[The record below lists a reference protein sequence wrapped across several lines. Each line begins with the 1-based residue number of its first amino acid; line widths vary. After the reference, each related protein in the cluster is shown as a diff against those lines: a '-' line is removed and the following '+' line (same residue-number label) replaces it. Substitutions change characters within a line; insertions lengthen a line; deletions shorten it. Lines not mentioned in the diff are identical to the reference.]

1 MRYVE
6 ACRFLHEPIKQG
18 DYAVSRQ
25 MAVELLTAAA
35 SIAPFTEEEATAL
48 VRHMHPYTIP
58 AGERFL
64 IAEEQADNDF
74 MMLILSC
81 EVLVESHIAEG
92 QTLTIN
98 VLHAGNW
105 VGELALLDGSP
116 RQADCRA
123 SDDGDVRCAIISR
136 REFLSLLETEPYLI
150 AKLTLLLANNISSAL
165 RDMHQK
171 MCRYAEIRNAI
182 RTEL

>member
-1 MRYVE
+1 MSQ
-6 ACRFLHEPIKQG
+6 AASHH
-18 DYAVSRQ
+18 
-25 MAVELLTAAA
+25 MAVQLLTSAN
-35 SIAPFTEEEATAL
+35 SIAPFTQEEALAL

-58 AGERFL
+58 AGERFRVE
-64 IAEEQADNDF
+64 EEQDDTDF
-74 MMLILSC
+74 MMLILAG
-81 EVLVESHIAEG
+81 EVLVESRLAEG
-92 QTLTIN
+92 RTLTIN

-171 MCRYAEIRNAI
+171 MCLYADIRNAI

>member
-1 MRYVE
+1 MSQ
-6 ACRFLHEPIKQG
+6 AASHH
-18 DYAVSRQ
+18 
-25 MAVELLTAAA
+25 MAVQLLTSAN
-35 SIAPFTEEEATAL
+35 SIAPFTQEEALAL

-64 IAEEQADNDF
+64 VEEEQDDTDF
-74 MMLILSC
+74 MMLILAG
-81 EVLVESHIAEG
+81 EVLVESHLAEG
-92 QTLTIN
+92 RTLTVNI
-98 VLHAGNW
+98 LHAGSW

-123 SDDGDVRCAIISR
+123 SDVGDVLCAIISR
-136 REFLSLLETEPYLI
+136 REL
-150 AKLTLLLANNISSAL
+150 LTLLDAEPRLAAKLVLLLAANISATL

>member
-1 MRYVE
+1 MP
-6 ACRFLHEPIKQG
+6 HKI
-18 DYAVSRQ
+18 AVQ
-25 MAVELLTAAA
+25 LLTSAA

-48 VRHMHPYTIP
+48 VQRMHPYTIP

-64 IAEEQADNDF
+64 VEDEHDDTDF
-74 MMLILSC
+74 MLLILSG
-81 EVLVESHIAEG
+81 EVVVETHIAED
-92 QTLTIN
+92 QVLTVNI
-98 VLHAGNW
+98 LHAGNW

-123 SDDGDVRCAIISR
+123 SDDGDVLCAIISR
-136 REFLSLLETEPYLI
+136 RELLALLDTEPRLV
-150 AKLTLLLANNISSAL
+150 AKLTLLLAANISTAL

-182 RTEL
+182 RTTL